1 MTSTIIEFP
10 NATSTAAPTTHG
22 KRRRRGPY
30 KSRTLKVPT
39 VERDFIEER
48 VTAYSDLEPHIC
60 DVVKMGRIAVQLHKG
75 DDRELFDFIV
85 FELWEKLEDLRKRYY
100 AKGFA

>member
-10 NATSTAAPTTHG
+10 NAISTPAPTTPR

-30 KSRTLKVPT
+30 KPRAPKEPK
-39 VERDFIEER
+39 VERDFTEER

-60 DVVKMGRIAVQLHKG
+60 DVVNGT
-75 DDRELFDFIV
+75 DRGPASQRFRPRAL
-85 FELWEKLEDLRKRYY
+85 
-100 AKGFA
+100 